1 MKSSHVIIC
10 THFNVEKFYLTEIPQ
25 PWIRQQQQKVDT
37 FSQSYE
43 METQIENQ
51 LTCKYAEIWV
61 FMWLL

>member
-1 MKSSHVIIC
+1 MWK
-10 THFNVEKFYLTEIPQ
+10 KFYLTEIPQ
-25 PWIRQQQQKVDT
+25 PRIRQQQQKVDT